1 MIKKNA
7 LRYLVLLLVGALM
20 PLSYA
25 ERNDLEEI
33 VVIGS
38 EDEIVRVPGSGALLT
53 EDDLERF
60 DYVDLHQTLS
70 SIPGVYVRE
79 EDGFGLR
86 PNIGIRGATPDRS
99 QKITI
104 LEDGILIT
112 PAPYSAPA
120 AYYVPNISRME
131 NVEVLKGPSAISQGP
146 HTVAGAIN
154 FVTKPLEE
162 TSNQIDVSF
171 GSDEYYKVQG
181 LLSGVEER
189 TAWQLDLNSFGSS
202 GFKDLDSGGDTG
214 FVRSEANLKIQHDFD
229 SDREQR
235 IVFKLGW
242 ADEDADETY
251 LGLTDAD
258 FALEPTRRYRA
269 SQLANFD
276 TDHITMHLNHGV
288 RFSEKLSLNTKVYW
302 HEFNRAWKKL
312 DGFIDGPPLQRVLTS
327 PNLFTNEYLLLKGER
342 DSDRSDRDTLDVT
355 MSDRSFNSMGVQVT
369 AKYELSTGPIDHQIA
384 AGFRYHY
391 DEVDRDHR
399 QEGYFMVSGLMVS
412 DEQNRGSKVQ
422 NHAETDAYS
431 LFVSDQISF
440 GQFTVTLGI
449 RH

>member
-1 MIKKNA
+1 MIKRNA
-7 LRYLVLLLVGALM
+7 LRYLVVVTMGALV
-20 PLSYA
+20 STVHA

-38 EDEIVRVPGSGALLT
+38 EDEIVKVPGSGALLT

-70 SIPGVYVRE
+70 SIPGMYVRE

-131 NVEVLKGPSAISQGP
+131 NIEVLKGPSAISQGP

-162 TSNQIDVSF
+162 TLNQIDLSF
-171 GSDEYYKVQG
+171 GSDEYYKIQG
-181 LLSGVEER
+181 IFSGSEEQ
-189 TAWQLDLNSFGSS
+189 TAWQLDLNSYGSA

-229 SDREQR
+229 SEREQR
-235 IVFKLGW
+235 IVLKLGW

-251 LGLTDAD
+251 LG
-258 FALEPTRRYRA
+258 
-269 SQLANFD
+269 
-276 TDHITMHLNHGV
+276 
-288 RFSEKLSLNTKVYW
+288 
-302 HEFNRAWKKL
+302 
-312 DGFIDGPPLQRVLTS
+312 
-327 PNLFTNEYLLLKGER
+327 
-342 DSDRSDRDTLDVT
+342 
-355 MSDRSFNSMGVQVT
+355 
-369 AKYELSTGPIDHQIA
+369 
-384 AGFRYHY
+384 
-391 DEVDRDHR
+391 
-399 QEGYFMVSGLMVS
+399 
-412 DEQNRGSKVQ
+412 
-422 NHAETDAYS
+422 
-431 LFVSDQISF
+431 
-440 GQFTVTLGI
+440 
-449 RH
+449 